1 MPRDDERSSP
11 PVVPSARKP
20 VRTRVF
26 FCAASPRLF
35 QESGKKRKGGY
46 RENVVFLMMGNL
58 MGGGLT
64 SSLSRVR

>member
-26 FCAASPRLF
+26 FALPPRACF
-35 QESGKKRKGGY
+35 RKAEKKRKGGY